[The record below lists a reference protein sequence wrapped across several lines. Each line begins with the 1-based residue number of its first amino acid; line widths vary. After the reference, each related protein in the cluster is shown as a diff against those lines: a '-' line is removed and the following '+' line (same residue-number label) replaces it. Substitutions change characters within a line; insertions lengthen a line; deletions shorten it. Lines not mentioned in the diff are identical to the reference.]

1 MLYARVL
8 LYTFNLSNFPRF
20 ATLHTLLLVKLMC
33 VFTLTTDFNK
43 HLLYV
48 KHCAA
53 KSDSDG
59 GRNGAQ
65 RK

>member
-8 LYTFNLSNFPRF
+8 LYNFDLSNFPRF
-20 ATLHTLLLVKLMC
+20 VTLCTFLLVKLTC
-33 VFTLTTDFNK
+33 VSTLTTDFSK
-43 HLLYV
+43 PLLYV
-48 KHCAA
+48 KRCAV